1 MTAFEIL
8 LNKLYDTI
16 EENEPKSTPEVT
28 QFNSKDLFP
37 TIRSFV
43 DISFSHGHK
52 LSYRNILSELIENAA
67 NSLQNTTHEEWTK
80 VKFTF
85 IENDLHT
92 IRRDRNQHDVH
103 NLKSILDRTF

>member
-16 EENEPKSTPEVT
+16 EENEPKSTPQVT
-28 QFNSKDLFP
+28 QFKSKELFP

-52 LSYRNILSELIENAA
+52 LSYKNILSELIENAA
-67 NSLQNTTHEEWTK
+67 IYYKTRLMKSGQRLSLH
-80 VKFTF
+80 F
-85 IENDLHT
+85 
-92 IRRDRNQHDVH
+92 
-103 NLKSILDRTF
+103 